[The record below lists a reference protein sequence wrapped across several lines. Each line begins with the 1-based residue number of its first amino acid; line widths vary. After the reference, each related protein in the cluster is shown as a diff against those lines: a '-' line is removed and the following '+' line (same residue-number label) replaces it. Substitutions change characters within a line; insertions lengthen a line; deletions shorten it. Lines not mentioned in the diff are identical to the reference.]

1 MKTIQELAALTAEQ
15 RKAPYASFYD
25 RPAPRLAPE
34 CAQVLA
40 HGSNMDPADV
50 VNDRNIQVML
60 HPRQIAVENG
70 YCVLPDGTGYVAA
83 RHVMPE
89 VTFDMYQFWL
99 DWWTAEDQ
107 ETRYKIWCP
116 GKHIGAFYTY
126 SSELIGDKLEE
137 IYFGTNFRHN
147 PGLINIDVTE
157 MRAST
162 CVMADGGNAISK
174 VYGAPPEEPP
184 VCGTVCHFIYVEPGV
199 PGITMRSRFWFGCQA
214 LNGHIVPVLA
224 PGQRI
229 SKEYLHSLYEHNCLE
244 MSGLRDLLPE
254 LYRQQVANRR

>member
-1 MKTIQELAALTAEQ
+1 MKTIQELATLTAEQ

-25 RPAPRLAPE
+25 RSVPRLAPE

-50 VNDRNIQVML
+50 VNDRNIRVML

-137 IYFGTNFRHN
+137 IYFGLNFRQ
-147 PGLINIDVTE
+147 TW
-157 MRAST
+157 R
-162 CVMADGGNAISK
+162 K
-174 VYGAPPEEPP
+174 
-184 VCGTVCHFIYVEPGV
+184 
-199 PGITMRSRFWFGCQA
+199 
-214 LNGHIVPVLA
+214 
-224 PGQRI
+224 
-229 SKEYLHSLYEHNCLE
+229 
-244 MSGLRDLLPE
+244 
-254 LYRQQVANRR
+254 